1 MTRISI
7 IGGGIVGLATGYQL
21 LQARPD
27 IQLKVFE
34 KESQVAQHQS
44 SHNSGVIHSGIYYKP
59 GSLRAQN
66 CSRGYKMLIEFC
78 DEHGIPYEL
87 CGKVIVATNEK
98 ERPQLDIILEKGI
111 KNGLTG
117 IKKISAEE
125 ALAIE
130 PHIRVAEAI
139 KVPQAGIIDY
149 ETVAK
154 KLASL
159 IEEKGGQVL
168 TDAKVFEIKKTTNKR
183 HIIASAQGEF
193 ETDLLIN
200 CAGLYSDKV
209 AQMTGQKVDF
219 QILPFRGEYYDL
231 LPEKE
236 YLVNHL
242 IYPVPN
248 PNFPF
253 LGVHF
258 TRMIKG
264 GIEAGP
270 NAVLGFRR
278 EGYSRWD
285 LHVPELMETLGYTG
299 FQKLGLKYWRTG
311 LDELHRSFSPIAFV
325 KALRH
330 LMPEIRLADV
340 KRGRAGVRAMAV
352 DRQGEIIDDYLI
364 LESAGVINVCNA
376 PSPAAT
382 SSLSIGKT
390 LCDMSIQHLS

>member
-1 MTRISI
+1 MTQISI

-21 LQARPD
+21 LAARPD
-27 IQLKVFE
+27 IQLTLFE
-34 KESQVAQHQS
+34 KEAEVAQHQS

-66 CSRGYKMLIEFC
+66 CSRGYKMLIDFC
-78 DEHGIPYEL
+78 DEYSIPYEL
-87 CGKVIVATNEK
+87 CGKVIVATNEQ
-98 ERPQLDIILEKGI
+98 ERPQLDIILEKGL

-117 IKKISAEE
+117 IKKIDSVE
-125 ALAIE
+125 ALQIE

-149 ETVAK
+149 EKVAQ
-154 KLASL
+154 KLATL
-159 IEEKGGQVL
+159 IESKGGQVL
-168 TDAKVFEIKKTTNKR
+168 TNAKVYDIKKTTGDQ

-200 CAGLYSDKV
+200 CAGLYADKV
-209 AQMTGQKVDF
+209 AQMTGQQLDF

-231 LPEKE
+231 LPEKR
-236 YLVNHL
+236 YLVKHL

-258 TRMIKG
+258 TRMIQG

-278 EGYSRWD
+278 EAYSRWD
-285 LHVPELMETLGYTG
+285 LHIPELVETLGYSG
-299 FQKLGLKYWRTG
+299 FQKLALKYWRDG
-311 LDELHRSFSPIAFV
+311 LNELHRSFSPKAFV
-325 KALRH
+325 KALTH
-330 LMPEIRLADV
+330 LIPDISLADV

-352 DRQGEIIDDYLI
+352 DRKGEIIDDYLI
-364 LESAGVINVCNA
+364 LESAGVINLCNA

-382 SSLSIGKT
+382 SSLSVGKT
-390 LCDMSIQHLS
+390 LSDMSMQHLS